1 MCCHPFFK
9 TRIPIVEKGER
20 GKNVKTFWIGNNTT
34 GSILNMKAEC
44 SMNVIQWNTYTSTGW
59 GCCLFLGF
67 GLRFQFIRQTTST
80 VFTSFLL
87 LWTITTGCWS
97 DKKKPITTYELKTV
111 NVYYSFTLASINYVY
126 MYLTLSTIACLWNQ
140 LFMET
145 QFKKKKSLYYMYLVL
160 TADFIKKNYHS
171 VYLIQVQYIIMYN
184 ISPTNKLKKL
194 YLWVMRDLASWGR
207 LHPTKH
213 HHLPTPL
220 HHPTCRMLTRSTPWL
235 PPLVIYPLSE
245 K

>member
-9 TRIPIVEKGER
+9 TRIPIPIVEKGER

-80 VFTSFLL
+80 VFTCFLL

-97 DKKKPITTYELKTV
+97 DQKNLLLPMNSKLL

-126 MYLTLSTIACLWNQ
+126 MYLTLSTSACSWNK

-160 TADFIKKNYHS
+160 TADFIKKKLPQCISNSSSIYHH
-171 VYLIQVQYIIMYN
+171 VYYQPN
-184 ISPTNKLKKL
+184 N
-194 YLWVMRDLASWGR
+194 
-207 LHPTKH
+207 
-213 HHLPTPL
+213 
-220 HHPTCRMLTRSTPWL
+220 
-235 PPLVIYPLSE
+235 
-245 K
+245 

>member
-80 VFTSFLL
+80 VLTGFLL

-97 DKKKPITTYELKTV
+97 DQKKPITTYELKTV
-111 NVYYSFTLASINYVY
+111 KLLSKYSFTLASINYVY
-126 MYLTLSTIACLWNQ
+126 MYLSLSTSACLWNQ

-145 QFKKKKSLYYMYLVL
+145 HNLKKKYSLYYMFLVF
-160 TADFIKKNYHS
+160 TADFIKKIYT
-171 VYLIQVQYIIMYN
+171 VYI
-184 ISPTNKLKKL
+184 
-194 YLWVMRDLASWGR
+194 
-207 LHPTKH
+207 
-213 HHLPTPL
+213 
-220 HHPTCRMLTRSTPWL
+220 
-235 PPLVIYPLSE
+235 
-245 K
+245 

>member
-1 MCCHPFFK
+1 
-9 TRIPIVEKGER
+9 
-20 GKNVKTFWIGNNTT
+20 
-34 GSILNMKAEC
+34 
-44 SMNVIQWNTYTSTGW
+44 MNVIQWNTYTSTGW

-80 VFTSFLL
+80 VFTCFLL

-97 DKKKPITTYELKTV
+97 DKKNLLLPMNSKLL
-111 NVYYSFTLASINYVY
+111 NVYYSFILASINYVY
-126 MYLTLSTIACLWNQ
+126 MYLTLSTSACLWNQ

-145 QFKKKKSLYYMYLVL
+145 HNLKKKFCILHVSGF
-160 TADFIKKNYHS
+160 TADFIEKNYHS
-171 VYLIQVQYIIMYN
+171 VYLIQVQYIIMYT
-184 ISPTNKLKKL
+184 IIPTNKLKKL
-194 YLWVMRDLASWGR
+194 YLWVMRDLAFWGR

-213 HHLPTPL
+213 HHPPTPL

-235 PPLVIYPLSE
+235 PPLVFYPLKE